1 MNQFPDTCFV
11 CDSRQFDQLTTE
23 YARCTHCGHEVLV
36 SGQSQGYITNDP
48 LTIEDVRRP
57 TGLDRFKA
65 EVLRRFDPQP
75 DSGTLVD
82 IGSASGKFLH
92 SHVHRYK
99 RVAGLEVTPECLTF
113 TRDVLKLDIKEH
125 ASELPPGITVA
136 TAWHSL
142 EHIPA
147 SALEP
152 ILKAIA
158 GKMSADA
165 RLIVSVP
172 NAGSRQ
178 YRWFRS
184 AYAYFDVPNHLHQF
198 TQSSLDRLLLRC
210 GFEPL
215 KQIPS
220 WPYNSFGY
228 IQGLLNVATGTH
240 NYLYYR
246 VKRRSWKPSW
256 KLDLAHVVLL
266 PWCVPMGWLMGLV
279 DQLMP
284 HKQGVITACYKLVHP
299 AATDTSACD

>member
-1 MNQFPDTCFV
+1 MNQLPDTCFI
-11 CDSRQFDQLTTE
+11 CGSTHFDRFTTE
-23 YARCTHCGHEVLV
+23 YARCNRCGHEVLIE
-36 SGQSQGYITNDP
+36 GQSQGYITNDP
-48 LTIEDVRRP
+48 LTLDDVRRT

-65 EVLRRFDPQP
+65 RVLRRFDRRPG
-75 DSGTLVD
+75 SGTLVD

-92 SHVHRYK
+92 AQASQYR
-99 RVAGLEVTPECLTF
+99 RVAGLEVTPECLAF
-113 TRDVLKLDIKEH
+113 TRDVLKLDIKED
-125 ASELPPGITVA
+125 AEQLPAGITVA

-152 ILKAIA
+152 ILKAVA
-158 GKMSADA
+158 ARMSKDA

-172 NAGSRQ
+172 NASSRQ

-198 TQSSLDRLLLRC
+198 TQASLDELLQRC
-210 GFEPL
+210 GFAPL
-215 KQIPS
+215 EQVRS

-246 VKRRSWKPSW
+246 LKRRSQKPSL
-256 KLDLAHVVLL
+256 KLDLAHMVLL
-266 PWCVPMGWLMGLV
+266 PWCVPIGWLMGLV
-279 DQLMP
+279 DQIVP
-284 HKQGVITACYKLVHP
+284 RGQGVITACYQLAPSQAGSGP
-299 AATDTSACD
+299 ACG

>member
-1 MNQFPDTCFV
+1 VAQRGSTNSPQ
-11 CDSRQFDQLTTE
+11 

-48 LTIEDVRRP
+48 LTLDDVRKT

-65 EVLRRFDPQP
+65 RVLKRFSP
-75 DSGTLVD
+75 SSSAGTLID

-92 SHVHRYK
+92 SHAHQFS
-99 RVAGLEVTPECLTF
+99 RVAGLEVTPECLRF
-113 TRDVLKLDIKEH
+113 TRDVLKLDIKED
-125 ASELPPGITVA
+125 ARELPQGITVA

-147 SALEP
+147 PALDA
-152 ILKAIA
+152 ILQVVAS
-158 GKMSADA
+158 KMSSDA

-172 NAGSRQ
+172 NASSRQ

-198 TQSSLDRLLLRC
+198 TQESLDKLLLRC

-215 KQIPS
+215 EQIPS

-246 VKRRSWKPSW
+246 LKRKSRQPSW
-256 KLDLAHVVLL
+256 RLDLANLVLL
-266 PWCVPMGWLMGLV
+266 PWCVPIGWMLGLT
-279 DQLMP
+279 DQLMQRE
-284 HKQGVITACYKLVHP
+284 QGVITACYKLAP
-299 AATDTSACD
+299 AKASGSPGCN

>member
-1 MNQFPDTCFV
+1 MSQFPNTCFI
-11 CDSRQFDQLTTE
+11 CNSTHFDQLTKE
-23 YARCTHCGHEVLV
+23 YARCTQCGHEVLV

-48 LTIEDVRRP
+48 LTLDDVRRT

-65 EVLRRFDPQP
+65 RVLRRFTPSTN
-75 DSGTLVD
+75 SGTLVD

-92 SHVHRYK
+92 SHAHRYK
-99 RVAGLEVTPECLTF
+99 RVTGLEVTPECLKF
-113 TRDVLKLDIKEH
+113 TREVLKLDIKEH
-125 ASELPPGITVA
+125 ASELPDGVTVA

-142 EHIPA
+142 EHIPTP
-147 SALEP
+147 ALES
-152 ILKAIA
+152 ILKVVAS
-158 GKMSADA
+158 KMSADA

-172 NAGSRQ
+172 NASSRQ

-198 TQSSLDRLLLRC
+198 TQESLDRLLLRC

-215 KQIPS
+215 KQISS

-246 VKRRSWKPSW
+246 VKRKSTQPSW
-256 KLDLAHVVLL
+256 KLDLAHIALL
-266 PWCVPMGWLMGLV
+266 PWCIPIGWSLGLV
-279 DQLMP
+279 DQLMQRD
-284 HKQGVITACYKLVHP
+284 QGVITACYKRAP
-299 AATDTSACD
+299 QKASDIPACD